1 MTFSDHV
8 AHAVGAGSIA
18 AIAAI
23 GVYSTRSIGRDL
35 IESHER
41 IAEVWC
47 ALVERAA
54 ARWHAIA
61 TLFPVS
67 NAASADPHPAG
78 STLDT
83 AEAGVQQT
91 VEAR

>member
-18 AIAAI
+18 SIAAI

-35 IESHER
+35 IASHER

-47 ALVERAA
+47 AMVERAA
-54 ARWHAIA
+54 ERWQAIA
-61 TLFPVS
+61 TLFPVT
-67 NAASADPHPAG
+67 NAVSAD
-78 STLDT
+78 T
-83 AEAGVQQT
+83 APSAADPQEPSHG
-91 VEAR
+91 

>member
-1 MTFSDHV
+1 MTLSDHV

-47 ALVERAA
+47 AMVERAA

-61 TLFPVS
+61 TLFPVT
-67 NAASADPHPAG
+67 NAASADQAG

-83 AEAGVQQT
+83 AEAGVAPT
-91 VEAR
+91 VEVR

>member
-47 ALVERAA
+47 AMVDRIAE
-54 ARWHAIA
+54 RWHAVA
-61 TLFPVS
+61 VLFPVTGP
-67 NAASADPHPAG
+67 ASSDRQ
-78 STLDT
+78 
-83 AEAGVQQT
+83 AE
-91 VEAR
+91 ESR

>member
-1 MTFSDHV
+1 MTLHDHI
-8 AHAVGAGSIA
+8 AHGMGVGSICS
-18 AIAAI
+18 IAAI

-47 ALVERAA
+47 AMVERAA
-54 ARWHAIA
+54 DRWHAIA
-61 TLFPVS
+61 TLFPVT
-67 NAASADPHPAG
+67 NAASAHPAG

>member
-47 ALVERAA
+47 AMVERIAE
-54 ARWHAIA
+54 RWHAVA
-61 TLFPVS
+61 VLFPVTG
-67 NAASADPHPAG
+67 AASSDRQ
-78 STLDT
+78 
-83 AEAGVQQT
+83 AE
-91 VEAR
+91 EPR

>member
-1 MTFSDHV
+1 MTIHDHI
-8 AHAVGAGSIA
+8 AHAMGAGSVCA
-18 AIAAI
+18 VAAI

-47 ALVERAA
+47 AMVERAA

-61 TLFPVS
+61 TLFPVTS
-67 NAASADPHPAG
+67 AASADQAG
-78 STLDT
+78 SPLRTD
-83 AEAGVQQT
+83 EAGAQPMIEVQ
-91 VEAR
+91 

>member
-1 MTFSDHV
+1 MTFSNHV

-23 GVYSTRSIGRDL
+23 GVYSSRSIGRDL

-61 TLFPVS
+61 TLFPVT
-67 NAASADPHPAG
+67 NAALADSAPSAADPQ
-78 STLDT
+78 
-83 AEAGVQQT
+83 EA
-91 VEAR
+91 ARG

>member
-1 MTFSDHV
+1 MTFIDHAAYALGVLCGCIFAV
-8 AHAVGAGSIA
+8 AGMCALASLYHDI
-18 AIAAI
+18 
-23 GVYSTRSIGRDL
+23 TTHWD
-35 IESHER
+35 R

-47 ALVERAA
+47 AMVERAA
-54 ARWHAIA
+54 ERWHAIA

>member
-47 ALVERAA
+47 AMVERAA

-61 TLFPVS
+61 DLRRQQARRAKS
-67 NAASADPHPAG
+67 EEAARG
-78 STLDT
+78 
-83 AEAGVQQT
+83 
-91 VEAR
+91 